1 MAVAMVL
8 QEGRYRMRY
17 QVIVGNIG
25 TVHDG
30 DDLVEATT
38 IFHDYCFMSSDD
50 YGRASGEEVTLMSD
64 GEPIRSMEGR
74 TE

>member
-1 MAVAMVL
+1 
-8 QEGRYRMRY
+8 MRY

-25 TVHDG
+25 IVHDG

-38 IFHDYCFMSSDD
+38 IFHDYCFLSTDGN
-50 YGRASGEEVTLMSD
+50 GRASGEEVHLMED
-64 GEPIRSMEGR
+64 GEPIRSMEGS